1 MRRSQDIQGR
11 DARTGLARSLGHS
24 VTCTPE
30 VHDGSAV
37 VRRYLK
43 DLPSGLSKF
52 NDDCLAKQREMPELA
67 QNVEEVR
74 KIVHDAMVLP
84 SNSAFA
90 NGNALIDS
98 YNEEPEDGMEED
110 GSLEFS
116 PSY

>member
-1 MRRSQDIQGR
+1 M
-11 DARTGLARSLGHS
+11 
-24 VTCTPE
+24 
-30 VHDGSAV
+30 